1 MCSAGRRVGVAVV
14 VGLLTAGCASGG
26 QIDSEGAGAAEGPDA
41 SEMDRVPV
49 EATQDNN
56 LLNVVVARGVLNCGV
71 YGAAVA
77 FSETQPD
84 GSTTGFDADYCR
96 ALAIA
101 ILGDAEAVNF
111 VPLTSPE
118 RFTALQTGDIDVLVR
133 NTTWTQ
139 SRDTAL
145 GFDFAPV
152 TFYDGQQLM
161 ARASDG
167 FTSDSTVTDVAG
179 ATVCATAGTTTEKNI
194 ADAADAAG
202 IEINLQTFE
211 DLDIITDNFITGAC
225 DVMTSDGSGLVG
237 RRARQQGNQEW
248 VIFPSS
254 PFSKE
259 PLGPVYLP
267 NQSDFG
273 DIVNW
278 TVYAT
283 IIFDEKGITSAN
295 VDDLAASGRLDAE
308 AVRLLGGA
316 GELQTR
322 MGLRPDAFYDVVRQ
336 IGNYGEIYD
345 RHLVPIGL
353 DRDGTPN
360 ALWTEGGLI
369 YAPPAR

>member
-1 MCSAGRRVGVAVV
+1 MRASSRRVGAAVV
-14 VGLLTAGCASGG
+14 VGLLAAGCASGG
-26 QIDSEGAGAAEGPDA
+26 QIDPEGTAASEGLDA
-41 SEMDRVPV
+41 TATDPVRVQ
-49 EATQDNN
+49 ATQDNN
-56 LLNVVVARGVLNCGV
+56 LLDVVVARGVLNCGV

-96 ALAIA
+96 ALGIA

-111 VPLTSPE
+111 VPLTSAE
-118 RFTALQTGDIDVLVR
+118 RFTALQSGDIDVLVR

-161 ARASDG
+161 ARTSDG
-167 FTSDSTVTDVAG
+167 FTSDSTVADVAG

-225 DVMTSDGSGLVG
+225 DVMTTDGSGLVG
-237 RRARQQGNQEW
+237 RRARQQGDQEW
-248 VIFPSS
+248 AIFPSS

-267 NQSDFG
+267 NQSEFG
-273 DIVNW
+273 DVVNW

-295 VDDLAASGRLDAE
+295 VDDLARSGRLDAE
-308 AVRLLGGA
+308 AVRLLGGV

-336 IGNYGEIYD
+336 VGNYGEIYD
-345 RHLVPIGL
+345 RHLVPVGL
-353 DRDGTPN
+353 SRAGTPN

>member
-1 MCSAGRRVGVAVV
+1 MRASGRRVVAAVV
-14 VGLLTAGCASGG
+14 AGLLAAACASGG
-26 QIDSEGAGAAEGPDA
+26 QIDSEGTPVSEGLDA
-41 SEMDRVPV
+41 SAARPVPV
-49 EATQDNN
+49 QATQDNN
-56 LLNVVVARGVLNCGV
+56 LLDVVIARGVLNCGV

-101 ILGDAEAVNF
+101 ILGDAEDVNF
-111 VPLTSPE
+111 VPLTSAE
-118 RFTALQTGDIDVLVR
+118 RFTALQSGDIDVLVR

-167 FTSDSTVTDVAG
+167 FTADSKVADVAG

-194 ADAADAAG
+194 ADAASAAG
-202 IEINLQTFE
+202 IEISLQTFE
-211 DLDIITDNFITGAC
+211 DLDIITDNFINGAC
-225 DVMTSDGSGLVG
+225 DVMTTDGSGLIG
-237 RRARQQGNQEW
+237 RRARQQGDQEW
-248 VIFPSS
+248 VIFPTS

-267 NQSDFG
+267 NQSDLG

-295 VDDLAASGRLDAE
+295 VDDLAGSGSLDAE
-308 AVRLLGGA
+308 AIRLLGGA

-322 MGLRPDAFYDVVRQ
+322 MGLRPGAFYDVVRQ
-336 IGNYGEIYD
+336 VGNYGEIYD
-345 RHLVPIGL
+345 RHLVPVGL
-353 DRDGTPN
+353 SRAGTPN

>member
-1 MCSAGRRVGVAVV
+1 MRASSRRVVAAV
-14 VGLLTAGCASGG
+14 VGLLAAGCASGG
-26 QIDSEGAGAAEGPDA
+26 QIVPEGTAASEGLDA
-41 SEMDRVPV
+41 TATDAVPV
-49 EATQDNN
+49 QATQDNN
-56 LLNVVVARGVLNCGV
+56 LLDVVVARGVLNCGV

-96 ALAIA
+96 ALGIA

-111 VPLTSPE
+111 VPLTSAE
-118 RFTALQTGDIDVLVR
+118 RFTALQSGDIDVLVR

-161 ARASDG
+161 ARTSDG
-167 FTSDSTVTDVAG
+167 FTSDSTVADVAG

-225 DVMTSDGSGLVG
+225 DVMTTDGSGLVG
-237 RRARQQGNQEW
+237 RRARQQGDQEW
-248 VIFPSS
+248 AIFPST

-267 NQSDFG
+267 NQSEFG
-273 DIVNW
+273 DVVNW

-283 IIFDEKGITSAN
+283 IILDEKGITSAN
-295 VDDLAASGRLDAE
+295 VDDLARSGRLDAE
-308 AVRLLGGA
+308 TVRLLGGV

-336 IGNYGEIYD
+336 VGNYGEIYD
-345 RHLVPIGL
+345 RHLVPVGL
-353 DRDGTPN
+353 SRAGTPN

>member
-1 MCSAGRRVGVAVV
+1 MRASSRRVAAAAV
-14 VGLLTAGCASGG
+14 VGLLAAGCASAG
-26 QIDSEGAGAAEGPDA
+26 QIDPEGTAASEGLDA
-41 SEMDRVPV
+41 TATDAVLV
-49 EATQDNN
+49 QATQDNN
-56 LLNVVVARGVLNCGV
+56 LLDVVVARGVLNCGV

-96 ALAIA
+96 ALGIA

-111 VPLTSPE
+111 VPLTSAE
-118 RFTALQTGDIDVLVR
+118 RFTALQSGDIDVLVR

-152 TFYDGQQLM
+152 TFYDGQQIM
-161 ARASDG
+161 ARTSDG
-167 FTSDSTVTDVAG
+167 FTSDSTVADVAG

-202 IEINLQTFE
+202 IEINLRTFE

-225 DVMTSDGSGLVG
+225 DVMTTDGSGLVG
-237 RRARQQGNQEW
+237 RRARQQGDQEW
-248 VIFPSS
+248 AIFPSS

-267 NQSDFG
+267 NQSEFG
-273 DIVNW
+273 DVVNW

-295 VDDLAASGRLDAE
+295 VDDLARSGRLDTE
-308 AVRLLGGA
+308 AVRLLGGV

-336 IGNYGEIYD
+336 VGNYGEIYD
-345 RHLVPIGL
+345 RHLVPVGL
-353 DRDGTPN
+353 SRAGTPN